1 MHSPRRERED
11 STQFDLELDTSGFDG
26 KSREMTIDERKGIVW
41 PIPANYRTND
51 FDLANVTP
59 DQVRTILRNVRN
71 GKLEDQDR
79 LFRLML
85 DTWPRLRKALNEVS
99 GAVSRL
105 KMEIKPAI
113 REDAEEP
120 TPNALRI
127 YEVVERAL
135 ESYAPRPGYWELNNS
150 EMVRALIDAYAKGI
164 SVLEIVWH
172 SENGIIS
179 PRCYA
184 PVPAKYLAFPQF
196 TMEADRLMI
205 APEGT
210 NNSTLE
216 DFPPDRFLIGVW
228 SQGGMHPIHAAN
240 LRTLTKYWLASVYGL
255 GWLMQFAQL
264 FGIPMRTAKTDGSEE
279 AMTMAEDML
288 ESIGSSGWAA
298 TGPGVEFEIHSAI
311 SGAGDSLPQSH
322 LMDVADRACDILM
335 LGQTLTTDNT
345 GTGSRALGEV
355 HEGIRSEVLQS
366 VSSWVADVIT
376 NQLIPAIVRFNFGT
390 VAAEDMPYCEMEIPV
405 AKDEKAIAERI
416 KIYTEIGIPMP
427 KQWLYEELGI
437 PMPVDGEEIFGL
449 EETPDVE
456 IPDDEPLEDVESAR
470 ADIDLRPTEEM
481 AKNAA
486 RALEVRRTKP
496 PSERGMIAVGLARA
510 RDISN
515 RTELSPDTVKR
526 MVSFFARHEVDKQG
540 STWDEQGKGWQAW
553 NGWGGDAGYAWAKA
567 KVKEL
572 ES

>member
-1 MHSPRRERED
+1 
-11 STQFDLELDTSGFDG
+11 
-26 KSREMTIDERKGIVW
+26 MTIDERKGIVW

-135 ESYAPRPGYWELNNS
+135 ESYAPRPGYWELNNG
-150 EMVRALIDAYAKGI
+150 EMIRALIDAYAKGI

-205 APEGT
+205 APLGT

-390 VAAEDMPYCEMEIPV
+390 VAAEDMPFCEMEIPV

-437 PMPVDGEEIFGL
+437 PMPMDGEEIFGADD
-449 EETPDVE
+449 TPDIE
-456 IPDDEPLEDVESAR
+456 IPDEDPLEEIESAR

-567 KVKEL
+567 KAKEL

>member
-1 MHSPRRERED
+1 
-11 STQFDLELDTSGFDG
+11 
-26 KSREMTIDERKGIVW
+26 MTIDERKGIVW

-113 REDAEEP
+113 REGAEEP

-135 ESYAPRPGYWELNNS
+135 ESYAPRPGYWELNNG
-150 EMVRALIDAYAKGI
+150 EMIRALIDAYAKGI

-205 APEGT
+205 APLGT

-228 SQGGMHPIHAAN
+228 SQGGMHPIHTAN

-279 AMTMAEDML
+279 AMSKAEDML

-366 VSSWVADVIT
+366 VSSWVADIIT

-427 KQWLYEELGI
+427 KQWLYDELGI
-437 PMPVDGEEIFGL
+437 PMPVDGEEIFGV

-456 IPDDEPLEDVESAR
+456 IPDEDPLEEIESAR

>member
-1 MHSPRRERED
+1 
-11 STQFDLELDTSGFDG
+11 
-26 KSREMTIDERKGIVW
+26 MTIDERKGIVW

-113 REDAEEP
+113 REGAEEP

-135 ESYAPRPGYWELNNS
+135 ESYSPRPGYWELNNG
-150 EMVRALIDAYAKGI
+150 EMIRALIDAYAKGI

-279 AMTMAEDML
+279 AMSKAEDML

-311 SGAGDSLPQSH
+311 SGTGDSLPQSH

-376 NQLIPAIVRFNFGT
+376 NQLIPAIVRFNFGA

-437 PMPVDGEEIFGL
+437 PMPVDGEEIFGS

-456 IPDDEPLEDVESAR
+456 IPDEEPLEEIESAR

-567 KVKEL
+567 KAKEL
-572 ES
+572 EA

>member
-1 MHSPRRERED
+1 
-11 STQFDLELDTSGFDG
+11 
-26 KSREMTIDERKGIVW
+26 MTIDERKGIVW

-113 REDAEEP
+113 REGAEEP

-135 ESYAPRPGYWELNNS
+135 ESYAPRPGYWELNNG
-150 EMVRALIDAYAKGI
+150 EMIRALIDAYAKGI

-205 APEGT
+205 APLGT

-279 AMTMAEDML
+279 AMSKAEDML

-311 SGAGDSLPQSH
+311 SGTGDSLPQSH

-376 NQLIPAIVRFNFGT
+376 NQLIPAIVRFNFGA

-427 KQWLYEELGI
+427 KQWLYDELGI
-437 PMPVDGEEIFGL
+437 PMPVDGEEIFGA
-449 EETPDVE
+449 EDTPDVE
-456 IPDDEPLEDVESAR
+456 MPDEDPLEEIESAR

>member
-1 MHSPRRERED
+1 
-11 STQFDLELDTSGFDG
+11 
-26 KSREMTIDERKGIVW
+26 
-41 PIPANYRTND
+41 
-51 FDLANVTP
+51 
-59 DQVRTILRNVRN
+59 
-71 GKLEDQDR
+71 
-79 LFRLML
+79 
-85 DTWPRLRKALNEVS
+85 
-99 GAVSRL
+99 
-105 KMEIKPAI
+105 
-113 REDAEEP
+113 
-120 TPNALRI
+120 
-127 YEVVERAL
+127 
-135 ESYAPRPGYWELNNS
+135 
-150 EMVRALIDAYAKGI
+150 
-164 SVLEIVWH
+164 
-172 SENGIIS
+172 
-179 PRCYA
+179 
-184 PVPAKYLAFPQF
+184 
-196 TMEADRLMI
+196 
-205 APEGT
+205 
-210 NNSTLE
+210 
-216 DFPPDRFLIGVW
+216 
-228 SQGGMHPIHAAN
+228 
-240 LRTLTKYWLASVYGL
+240 
-255 GWLMQFAQL
+255 
-264 FGIPMRTAKTDGSEE
+264 
-279 AMTMAEDML
+279 MAEDML

-311 SGAGDSLPQSH
+311 SGTGDSLPQSH

-437 PMPVDGEEIFGL
+437 PMPVDGEEIFGADD
-449 EETPDVE
+449 TPNVE
-456 IPDDEPLEDVESAR
+456 IPDEDPLEEIESAR